1 MTSARVVLRGCESYT
16 FNKKTWIKDVPQIVK
31 GEELIKQ
38 FEANGYFLVKRL
50 QPAPS
55 NQKRGEAP
63 DGGNKRFV
71 KRTLPEDE
79 TNNDSGSD
87 EDNGADE
94 TDDEDGVNE

>member
-31 GEELIKQ
+31 GEELVKQ

-50 QPAPS
+50 QPSPS
-55 NQKRGEAP
+55 NQKRAESS
-63 DGGNKRFV
+63 DGGTKRFV

-79 TNNDSGSD
+79 TNNSSE

-94 TDDEDGVNE
+94 TDDEDGVDE